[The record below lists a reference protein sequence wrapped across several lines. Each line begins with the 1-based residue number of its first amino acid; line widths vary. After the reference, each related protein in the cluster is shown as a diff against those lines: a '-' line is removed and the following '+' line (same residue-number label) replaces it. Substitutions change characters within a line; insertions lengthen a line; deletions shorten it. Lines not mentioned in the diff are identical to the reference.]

1 MSKIGKKLIVIPDG
15 VSVTVTPYEIVVK
28 GATHEKTLRVPAG
41 VKPKLEGTELT
52 FELLQNSKQARSSW
66 GTIRALVAN
75 AIEGTKKPFSK
86 KLILEGVGFRIAKEG
101 NDLNFNLGFSHPVK
115 YTAPENITFEV
126 EKNTILIVKGP
137 DKEVVG
143 QVAAEIRALKKP
155 DPYKGKG
162 FRYSTEVIRRKA
174 GKKAA
179 STGASA

>member
-1 MSKIGKKLIVIPDG
+1 MSKIGKQPITIPDG
-15 VSVTVTPYEIVVK
+15 VTVAATPYEISVK
-28 GATHEKTLRVPAG
+28 GAGFEKKIHVPPG
-41 VKPKLEGTELT
+41 VKPHLEGSELT
-52 FELLQNSKQARSSW
+52 FELLQNSKQGRSSW
-66 GTIRALVAN
+66 GTIRAVVAN
-75 AIEGTKKPFSK
+75 AIVGIKTPFSK
-86 KLILEGVGFRIAKEG
+86 KLLLEGVGFRVTKEG

-115 YTAPENITFEV
+115 YKAPEHITFEV
-126 EKNTILIVKGP
+126 EKNSILTVRGP

-179 STGASA
+179 STGSAA

>member
-1 MSKIGKKLIVIPDG
+1 MSKIGKKPIVIPDG
-15 VSVTVTPYEIVVK
+15 VIVTATSYEINVK
-28 GATHEKTLRVPAG
+28 GAKYEKKLRVPAG
-41 VKPKLEGTELT
+41 VKPHIEGGELV
-52 FELLQNSKQARSSW
+52 FELLQNSKQSRSSW

-75 AIEGTKKPFSK
+75 AIQGTQSPFSK
-86 KLILEGVGFRIAKEG
+86 KLLLEGVGFRITKDG

-115 YTAPENITFEV
+115 YVAPENIIFEV
-126 EKNTILIVKGP
+126 EKNTILTIKGP
-137 DKEVVG
+137 DKERVG

-179 STGASA
+179 TAGVGS